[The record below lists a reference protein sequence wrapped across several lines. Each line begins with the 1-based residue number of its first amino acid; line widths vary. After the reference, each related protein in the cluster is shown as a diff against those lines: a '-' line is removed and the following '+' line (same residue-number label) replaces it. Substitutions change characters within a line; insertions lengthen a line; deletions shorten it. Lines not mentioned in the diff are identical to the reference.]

1 MGAPDSAT
9 IDNPCSSATLQSVTD
24 PVLVNSGEENSV
36 EIENEKIMGNESADE
51 RICNLFN
58 VDLDSTTVDFEAA
71 GIEEVEEMESSTLN
85 GDMDNDICQSSA
97 KTYNGADPIEV
108 NDLLKNLDIP
118 LETPSAG
125 MIFLSED
132 DVERYY
138 KAYGKQQ
145 GFLIVR
151 GGNGYQWKNKGV
163 KRSATWTCD
172 CAGLPRVRERG
183 KSTTQQALTSA
194 PLVKSKKCQCPAK
207 LYAVVCSD
215 GNWLVKHVVLEHM
228 NHTLSPNKF
237 GSTPD
242 CRKLPSNDVK
252 QKLLTDIE
260 GGISHAQPLAFLL
273 PKRNDMDQKPFG
285 RVINLEAVDV
295 SEGEKMM
302 PSLLNKEV
310 DEDICKTS
318 AKACNVRDTLE
329 VDDLLKNLNNTMLE
343 PPRVGMGFS
352 SDEEIEKYYKAFAKQ
367 QGFQAVRHGTGYH
380 WKNKGVKRAATWTCD
395 CAGLPRIQ
403 DRRKIKIQPTCDSDV
418 RKLTNAPLIKSK
430 KCQCPAKLYA
440 VVCADGNWMVKHV
453 VLEHKNHTLNS
464 SKSSCISDR
473 SKITYQVKQKLLDD
487 VEAGLSPE
495 RTLVPLIPQRNVMD
509 QIPEED
515 LWNNIDSE
523 RRLNFM
529 NGDALALQQFLLRMY
544 QDKQDFFHAY
554 RLDCNGYLKDVMW
567 VDARSREAYYEFGD
581 VVYFDTTCL
590 TNGYDLPLA
599 SFVGVNHHGQSI
611 LLGCVLVSREDL
623 ETFKWVLRTWLRCMG
638 DRAPG
643 GIVTQQCIP
652 LKEALVEV
660 MPDTIHRW
668 CIGHI
673 LCQVPHK
680 FERMFHYEEYHQK
693 LKEIVWDS
701 LTPEE
706 FENGWGELMTE
717 FELEG
722 NEWLVGLYEERE
734 MWVPAYLNHMFWAG
748 MMTKSRA
755 ESMNKYFDGY
765 IEKKTGICEFLE
777 NYFSAVEKWVR
788 DEMEED
794 ATCTR
799 NMRSPVTD
807 FAVELFFQKVYTD
820 AKFVEVQRECQRVL
834 YCNAMEQKQLSETTM
849 EHVIQDRVWTEIF
862 PNKGKDVPS
871 ERKNLHRVT
880 FQTDTY
886 EVRCDCKLFECHGIL
901 CRHIIRVLDLYSV
914 QKVPEKYVL
923 RRWCKDVRRKYSNI
937 QVAHRDPL
945 NSAQMIRYDKMQLE
959 FDVVANLAMKSDDLC
974 ASVMQGIHE
983 LKRKVE
989 EADGQRLS
997 RCNTTVVSV
1006 DHIGNDNESIVTTKR
1021 KEMITKYPPR
1031 RAKICRSSEIVEMPL
1046 AEMSVQ
1052 NKRARPEQTLSQ
1064 V

>member
-403 DRRKIKIQPTCDSDV
+403 DRP
-418 RKLTNAPLIKSK
+418 
-430 KCQCPAKLYA
+430 
-440 VVCADGNWMVKHV
+440 
-453 VLEHKNHTLNS
+453 
-464 SKSSCISDR
+464 
-473 SKITYQVKQKLLDD
+473 
-487 VEAGLSPE
+487 
-495 RTLVPLIPQRNVMD
+495 
-509 QIPEED
+509 
-515 LWNNIDSE
+515 
-523 RRLNFM
+523 
-529 NGDALALQQFLLRMY
+529 
-544 QDKQDFFHAY
+544 
-554 RLDCNGYLKDVMW
+554 
-567 VDARSREAYYEFGD
+567 
-581 VVYFDTTCL
+581 
-590 TNGYDLPLA
+590 
-599 SFVGVNHHGQSI
+599 
-611 LLGCVLVSREDL
+611 
-623 ETFKWVLRTWLRCMG
+623 
-638 DRAPG
+638 
-643 GIVTQQCIP
+643 
-652 LKEALVEV
+652 
-660 MPDTIHRW
+660 
-668 CIGHI
+668 
-673 LCQVPHK
+673 
-680 FERMFHYEEYHQK
+680 
-693 LKEIVWDS
+693 
-701 LTPEE
+701 
-706 FENGWGELMTE
+706 
-717 FELEG
+717 
-722 NEWLVGLYEERE
+722 
-734 MWVPAYLNHMFWAG
+734 
-748 MMTKSRA
+748 
-755 ESMNKYFDGY
+755 
-765 IEKKTGICEFLE
+765 
-777 NYFSAVEKWVR
+777 
-788 DEMEED
+788 
-794 ATCTR
+794 
-799 NMRSPVTD
+799 
-807 FAVELFFQKVYTD
+807 
-820 AKFVEVQRECQRVL
+820 
-834 YCNAMEQKQLSETTM
+834 
-849 EHVIQDRVWTEIF
+849 
-862 PNKGKDVPS
+862 
-871 ERKNLHRVT
+871 
-880 FQTDTY
+880 
-886 EVRCDCKLFECHGIL
+886 
-901 CRHIIRVLDLYSV
+901 
-914 QKVPEKYVL
+914 
-923 RRWCKDVRRKYSNI
+923 
-937 QVAHRDPL
+937 
-945 NSAQMIRYDKMQLE
+945 QMIRYDKMQLE

-1064 V
+1064 VL